1 MKKKY
6 ENNQNL
12 IIISWLFLI
21 IALWSSL
28 TVLNKEIYIYKKI
41 SGVLYTDSAM
51 EAVISREDTK
61 LLQKNKY
68 VFINN
73 KKMKIKIVQVNE
85 NILRRNKT
93 SYNQVF
99 INIGEKV
106 GSVGEVVSVTAVTKR
121 IKVANIFKIIWE
133 GDNDS

>member
-1 MKKKY
+1 LKKKY

-51 EAVISREDTK
+51 EVVISREDTK

>member
-51 EAVISREDTK
+51 EVVISREDTK

>member
-51 EAVISREDTK
+51 EVVISREDTK

-99 INIGEKV
+99 INIGEKF

>member
-51 EAVISREDTK
+51 EVVISREDTK

-106 GSVGEVVSVTAVTKR
+106 GSVGEVFSVTAVTKR

>member
-12 IIISWLFLI
+12 IISWLFLI

-51 EAVISREDTK
+51 EVVISREDTK

-106 GSVGEVVSVTAVTKR
+106 GSVGEVFSVTAVTKR

>member
-41 SGVLYTDSAM
+41 SGLLYTDSAM
-51 EAVISREDTK
+51 EVVISREDTK
-61 LLQKNKY
+61 LLQKNNY

>member
-1 MKKKY
+1 M
-6 ENNQNL
+6 
-12 IIISWLFLI
+12 SWLFLI

-28 TVLNKEIYIYKKI
+28 PVLNKEIYIYKKI

-51 EAVISREDTK
+51 EVVISREDTK

>member
-51 EAVISREDTK
+51 EVVISREDTK

-85 NILRRNKT
+85 NILRKNKT

-106 GSVGEVVSVTAVTKR
+106 GSVGEVVSITAVTKR

>member
-51 EAVISREDTK
+51 EVVISREDTK

-106 GSVGEVVSVTAVTKR
+106 GLVGEVVSVTAVTKR

>member
-51 EAVISREDTK
+51 EVVISREDTK

-106 GSVGEVVSVTAVTKR
+106 GSVGEVVSVTTVTKR